1 MRMRVRYSAH
11 AEEKI
16 RIRLIPRSSVR
27 LVLRNP
33 EYKFYDVACA
43 ANVSIAVVSLDSEKV
58 GLVVAFVVDKDG
70 IRVITVYPV
79 RDFRGEMRRK
89 VNSGRW
95 VNLG

>member
-33 EYKFYDVACA
+33 EYKFYDVASA
-43 ANVSIAVVSLDSEKV
+43 ANVSIAVVTKSDS
-58 GLVVAFVVDKDG
+58 
-70 IRVITVYPV
+70 
-79 RDFRGEMRRK
+79 
-89 VNSGRW
+89 
-95 VNLG
+95 